1 MSSSDEDFCS
11 DIENNALE
19 AASSIIPEKSKEV
32 YELAFKKFVDW
43 CEMKKT
49 SSVCENVLKAYF
61 KYKSK
66 EFQSSTLW
74 SLYSKLKS
82 MFHVFDLIIHSI

>member
-1 MSSSDEDFCS
+1 MSSSDENICS

-43 CEMKKT
+43 CEVNKT
-49 SSVCENVLKAYF
+49 SSVCEKVLTAYF
-61 KYKSK
+61 NYKSK
-66 EFQSSTLW
+66 E
-74 SLYSKLKS
+74 Y
-82 MFHVFDLIIHSI
+82 HLINHFTFVK